1 MGDREK
7 KSALF
12 EQFARVGKAL
22 GSGKRLELVDLLAQ
36 GERTVESLA
45 NAAGLGLTSASA
57 HLQTLK
63 HAGLVSTRREGTR
76 IHYRLAGD
84 DVARLYSLVRSVA
97 QTHLADVESIRIA
110 YLGLDD
116 SEAAGDD
123 THEEITREELLARA
137 TAGTITVL
145 DVRPRQEYNA
155 AHIPGALSIPL
166 EELSDRLSELPTDR
180 EVVAYCRGKYCVLA
194 YEAMAVLRRSGR
206 RATRLNEGML
216 EWRLA
221 NLPVSAEAAAGR
233 TSVELPACRTTGL
246 PAGGRVGFGT
256 ESGSRPDR

>member
-45 NAAGLGLTSASA
+45 NAAGLGLTTASA

-63 HAGLVSTRREGTR
+63 HAGMVSTRREGTR

-84 DVARLYSLVRSVA
+84 DVARLYSLVRAVA
-97 QTHLADVESIRIA
+97 QAHLSDVESTRIA
-110 YLGLDD
+110 YLGLDEPD
-116 SEAAGDD
+116 SGDD
-123 THEEITREELLARA
+123 GREEISRGELLARA

-145 DVRPRQEYNA
+145 DVRPRQEYQA

-166 EELSDRLSELPTDR
+166 EELSDRLSELPLDR
-180 EVVAYCRGKYCVLA
+180 DVVAYCRGAYCVLA
-194 YEAMAVLRRSGR
+194 YEAIDVLRRSGR
-206 RATRLNEGML
+206 RATRLTEGML

-221 NLPVSAEAAAGR
+221 NLPVSAEAAA
-233 TSVELPACRTTGL
+233 
-246 PAGGRVGFGT
+246 
-256 ESGSRPDR
+256 

>member
-1 MGDREK
+1 MGDRQM

-22 GSGKRLELVDLLAQ
+22 GNGKRLELIDLLAQ

-45 NAAGLGLTSASA
+45 NAAGLGLTTTSA

-63 HAGLVSTRREGTR
+63 QAGLVTTRREGTR
-76 IHYRLAGD
+76 IHYNLAGS
-84 DVARLYSLVRSVA
+84 DVARLYSLVRTVA
-97 QTHLADVESIRIA
+97 QTRISDVEQTRLA
-110 YLGLDD
+110 FLGLTDAD
-116 SEAAGDD
+116 QDGTERRQ
-123 THEEITREELLARA
+123 EMTREELLERA
-137 TAGTITVL
+137 QAGTVTVL
-145 DVRPRQEYNA
+145 DVRPRQEYRA

-180 EVVAYCRGKYCVLA
+180 EIVAYCRGAYCVLA
-194 YEAMAVLRRSGR
+194 YEAISLLRQGGR

-221 NLPVSAEAAAGR
+221 NLPVSAETAA
-233 TSVELPACRTTGL
+233 
-246 PAGGRVGFGT
+246 
-256 ESGSRPDR
+256 

>member
-36 GERTVESLA
+36 GERSVESLA
-45 NAAGLGLTSASA
+45 NAAGLGLTTASA

-63 HAGLVSTRREGTR
+63 QAGLVKTRRDGTR

-84 DVARLYSLVRSVA
+84 DVARLYSVVRAVA
-97 QTHLADVESIRIA
+97 QTHLADVESTRIA
-110 YLGLDD
+110 YLGLAESDAGSD
-116 SEAAGDD
+116 EAP
-123 THEEITREELLARA
+123 EEISREDLLARA

-145 DVRPRQEYNA
+145 DVRPRQEHQA

-166 EELSDRLSELPTDR
+166 EELSDRLGELPLGR
-180 EVVAYCRGKYCVLA
+180 EVVAYCRGAYCVLA
-194 YEAMAVLRRSGR
+194 YEAVDVLRRSGR

-221 NLPVSAEAAAGR
+221 NLPVSSGAAA
-233 TSVELPACRTTGL
+233 
-246 PAGGRVGFGT
+246 
-256 ESGSRPDR
+256 

>member
-22 GSGKRLELVDLLAQ
+22 GSGKRLELIDLLAQ

-45 NAAGLGLTSASA
+45 NAAGLGLTTASA

-63 HAGLVSTRREGTR
+63 HAGLVTTRREGTR
-76 IHYRLAGD
+76 IHYQLAGD
-84 DVARLYSLVRSVA
+84 DVARLYSLVRAVA
-97 QTHLADVESIRIA
+97 QTHLSDVEAKRIA
-110 YLGLDD
+110 YLGLDEPG
-116 SEAAGDD
+116 SVDD
-123 THEEITREELLARA
+123 AQEEITREELLARA
-137 TAGTITVL
+137 TAGTVTVL
-145 DVRPRQEYNA
+145 DVRPRQEYQA

-166 EELSDRLSELPTDR
+166 EELSGRLSELPLGR
-180 EVVAYCRGKYCVLA
+180 EIVAYCRGAYCVLA
-194 YEAMAVLRRSGR
+194 YEAVGVLRQGGH

-221 NLPVSAEAAAGR
+221 SLPVSAESAA
-233 TSVELPACRTTGL
+233 
-246 PAGGRVGFGT
+246 
-256 ESGSRPDR
+256 